1 MKRLKTALIVL
12 CVLLPLASLIYKTQ
26 FLGLR
31 LIPKKA
37 TTFWKV
43 EMSLN
48 WENIYRVDSQEI
60 EPPYVLPVPKSLP
73 SQEVMN
79 VTINGK
85 PISPDSEEE
94 SSPSLL
100 QFGKEGGATR
110 TTSLHFDVNTEFYDF
125 INARDRSVRLDYE
138 DRMRYLSMDNFD
150 EETLGLL
157 KKLSDTLVFHS
168 DTTETKLEKFFFYL
182 ADEIVLK
189 AEPHTV
195 KDVIDLASGSYLA
208 QAQTLMGL
216 SRLNGI
222 PARIAFGIQIL
233 DTKAGEKIY
242 TRMFFTEAFIE
253 GQWIPLFPEKR
264 LMGKVTGNQII
275 LNRDTENFA
284 SFLERRDLIGILLDP
299 VKFDPMSS
307 KEQLQ
312 SLSELSSFWSIFSLH
327 RFSLSIQSIFLG
339 IVLIPFGTVVLSFAR
354 VFVGINTFGIFMP
367 ILLTLFFLETSFV
380 FGFSFLFLVV
390 IVGLMQRA
398 LLDKFYLLA
407 VPRLSILLA
416 VVILLYILFAIA
428 ADSFGILAVNNK
440 TLNYFPI
447 VIITVFIERFS
458 IYYIEEG
465 ASNTLKTSLG
475 TFVVAAL
482 CYYLLAFKWL
492 KVFLFNN
499 PEMLLLAVGLNLMIG
514 SYRGYRLFEL
524 FRFAQLKED
533 EDGVFS

>member
-1 MKRLKTALIVL
+1 MKRLKTVLIFL
-12 CVLLPLASLIYKTQ
+12 CLFVPIASLIYKTQ

-48 WENIYRVDSQEI
+48 WDNIQRVDSQEV
-60 EPPYVLPVPKSLP
+60 EPPYVLPIPHSLP
-73 SQEVMN
+73 SQEVIS
-79 VTINGK
+79 VTLNGK
-85 PISPDSEEE
+85 EISSQKDHMT
-94 SSPSLL
+94 SSIL
-100 QFGKEGGATR
+100 QFGKDGGGNQ
-110 TTSLHFDVNTEFYDF
+110 TTSMHFDVNTEFYDYMS
-125 INARDRSVRLDYE
+125 ARDPDSRLDYE
-138 DRMRYLSMDNFD
+138 DRMRYLTMDNFD

-157 KKLSDTLVFHS
+157 KKLSDTLVFNS
-168 DTTETKLEKFFFYL
+168 DSAEAKLEKFFFYL
-182 ADEIVLK
+182 ADEIILK
-189 AEPHTV
+189 KEPHTV
-195 KDVIDLASGSYLA
+195 KDVIELASGSYLA
-208 QAQTLMGL
+208 QAQTMMGL
-216 SRLNGI
+216 ARLNGI
-222 PARIAFGIQIL
+222 PSRIAFGIQIL
-233 DTKAGEKIY
+233 DNKVGEKIKY
-242 TRMFFTEAFIE
+242 SRMFFTEAFLN

-264 LMGKVTGNQII
+264 LMGKVTGNQIVVH
-275 LNRDTENFA
+275 RDTENFA
-284 SFLERRDLIGILLDP
+284 NFLERRDLLKILLDP

-312 SLSELSSFWSIFSLH
+312 NLNEVSSFWSVFSLH

-354 VFVGINTFGIFMP
+354 VFVGITTFGIFMP
-367 ILLTLFFLETSFV
+367 ILLTLFFLQTSFV
-380 FGFSFLFLVV
+380 FGFTFLFLVV

-398 LLDKFYLLA
+398 LLDRFYLLA

-416 VVILLYILFAIA
+416 IVILLYILFAIA
-428 ADSFGILAVNNK
+428 ADSWGILAINNK

-465 ASNTLKTSLG
+465 AKNTLKTSLG
-475 TFVVAAL
+475 TFAVATV

-499 PEMLLLAVGLNLMIG
+499 PEMLLLAVGLNLIIG
-514 SYRGYRLFEL
+514 SYRGFRLFEL
-524 FRFAQLKED
+524 FRFAELKEGQ
-533 EDGVFS
+533 DGNLS